1 MSVKKPIPT
10 ALVPNPLHKFASYTY
25 ALSLWWLDI
34 DDYNGLASE
43 ADVKGAMEYK
53 LTKSY
58 VLAEDSGLYPRQRLP
73 GTGGLNY
80 NLSDVE
86 LVTHIQPATDR
97 GQTNN
102 LSCKFKITEPY
113 GSTLLDVLIMYGL
126 EKGVDYIDQPF
137 LLQIEF
143 FGYDDQGNQVPKSE
157 TDKFM
162 KRYPIKISG
171 MKVKVGVEGSSYAC
185 TANPISFEAYSSVN
199 CKLPRQINVA
209 GATFKEVLDELA
221 KEYNKYYATEVALG
235 HRKFAS
241 TLKFDIDK
249 DIQESKVTN
258 PKTMP
263 LSQVTPSSQ
272 DAALGKAPFIFTAG
286 EDINDIIQRLFAQ
299 CSFWT
304 DDQLGIYQVKPDAN
318 LGTIVNTYKTTVQSL
333 IQGTDGGGG
342 VSTGAAAKDI
352 ARGKLSYAF
361 TYRIH
366 QHATFGGR
374 HTIDPGQFS
383 DARRFVTKLY
393 NYTFT
398 GQNTDILKLDIT
410 LNLAYYTAVIAY
422 ANNVGAG
429 QVTAESK
436 KQNQAEYVAS
446 SGYALTPSF
455 LINSILPQLK
465 NTPVIAPTRIETI
478 ISDMSISQ
486 GLRGQ
491 AKSII
496 GMDVLKSKQQ
506 KTDADM
512 LVIKLDI
519 VGDPTLMKQD
529 DWLYSPSPNTSGDY
543 NNWHTLSQAE
553 FANKYGHI
561 RMDIMPVV
569 IGLQINTP
577 VDADNEYLNTGLTFP
592 PMTRNGTSSSVF
604 SGLYTTT
611 TINNVF
617 SKGTFTQT
625 VNCVRIDNQ
634 EYNAG
639 SAPVTN
645 GSSATSTSQDNQRE
659 STETNKTTNKV
670 ITPTKPVIVTPV
682 VPQTLPSIVT
692 GRDNPLATPGGM
704 DFTAGNF

>member
-1 MSVKKPIPT
+1 MSVKQPIPT
-10 ALVPNPLHKFASYTY
+10 ALVPNPLHNFASYTY
-25 ALSLWWLDI
+25 ALSLWWLDT
-34 DDYNGLASE
+34 DDYNGLANCTN
-43 ADVKGAMEYK
+43 VKDAMDYK

-58 VLAEDSGLYPRQRLP
+58 VLAEDSGLYPDQRLP

-80 NLSDVE
+80 YLSDVDI
-86 LVTHIQPATDR
+86 LTHVQPATER
-97 GQTNN
+97 GQTND

-126 EKGVDYIDQPF
+126 ERGVNYIDQPF
-137 LLQIEF
+137 LLQVEF
-143 FGYDDQGNQVPKSE
+143 FGYDDQGNQIPKSQTE
-157 TDKFM
+157 IYR

-171 MKVKVGVEGSSYAC
+171 MKVHIGIEGSTYQC
-185 TANPISFEAYSSVN
+185 TGVPQSFEAYSSVN
-199 CKLPRQINVA
+199 CKLPRQINVT

-235 HRKFAS
+235 HRQFAS

-249 DIQESKVTN
+249 DIQDSKVTN

-263 LSQVTPSSQ
+263 LSQVAPSSQ
-272 DAALGKAPFIFTAG
+272 DSALGKAPFIFTAG

-299 CSFWT
+299 CSFWA

-333 IQGTDGGGG
+333 VQGVDGGGG
-342 VSTGAAAKDI
+342 VSTGAAATDI
-352 ARGKLSYAF
+352 SRGKFCYAF

-393 NYTFT
+393 NYTYT
-398 GQNTDILKLDIT
+398 GQNTDILKLDIN

-422 ANNVGAG
+422 ANQSGAA

-446 SGYALTPSF
+446 SGFALTPSF
-455 LINSILPQLK
+455 LINTILPQLK
-465 NTPVIAPTRIETI
+465 KTRVIAPTRIETI
-478 ISDMSISQ
+478 VSDMSIQQ

-491 AKSII
+491 SKSIVA
-496 GMDVLKSKQQ
+496 MDVLKSKQQ

-529 DWLYSPSPNTSGDY
+529 DWLYSPSPNDSTDY

-553 FANKYGHI
+553 FAKKYGHL
-561 RMDIMPVV
+561 RMDVMPVV
-569 IGLQINTP
+569 IGIQINTP
-577 VDADNEYLNTGLTFP
+577 IDADNEYLNTGLMFP

-625 VNCVRIDNQ
+625 INCVRIDNQ
-634 EYNAG
+634 EYNAD
-639 SAPVTN
+639 SEPVTN
-645 GSSATSTSQDNQRE
+645 GSAASTSQDNQRE